1 LPPSLGW
8 LVLFVCL
15 LLALPVQAKTRD
27 IMMHPETGQSL
38 LSLHTR
44 LMWSPLQKHF
54 PHKWRITYRAHR
66 WRGSY

>member
-1 LPPSLGW
+1 MQLWGGGGRLYLLCLPPSLGW

-44 LMWSPLQKHF
+44 LM
-54 PHKWRITYRAHR
+54 
-66 WRGSY
+66 